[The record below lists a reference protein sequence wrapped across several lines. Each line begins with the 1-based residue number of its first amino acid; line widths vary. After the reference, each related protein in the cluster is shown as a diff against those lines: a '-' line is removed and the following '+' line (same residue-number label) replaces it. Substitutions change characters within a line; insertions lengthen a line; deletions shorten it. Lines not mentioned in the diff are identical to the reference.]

1 MADSDELFLE
11 IVYFRERWQKETDE
25 TISDDPDWFME
36 WCRDLLWHEGEII
49 ASRKAW
55 YGDPVFD
62 IQLIALGGAF
72 LLCAPEGIADEV
84 FSSFS
89 AASQAL
95 NNLASE
101 WNKEQAELRVLAGK
115 VLHEFLEQNRVGEDA
130 DAFKKV
136 HADLINYIDTPE
148 DFEKYIEQLDADIAF
163 EEYLSA

>member
-72 LLCAPEGIADEV
+72 AMCA
-84 FSSFS
+84 
-89 AASQAL
+89 
-95 NNLASE
+95 
-101 WNKEQAELRVLAGK
+101 
-115 VLHEFLEQNRVGEDA
+115 
-130 DAFKKV
+130 
-136 HADLINYIDTPE
+136 
-148 DFEKYIEQLDADIAF
+148 
-163 EEYLSA
+163 